1 MYVGFATLR
10 LVYLI
15 YIFFFL
21 FYRPTV
27 ALMEKDLGLV
37 MDIATKSRVR
47 TPLGT
52 NAHQLYGQLS
62 DHG

>member
-1 MYVGFATLR
+1 MIGL
-10 LVYLI
+10 
-15 YIFFFL
+15 FFFKCFFLL
-21 FYRPTV
+21 FIFLTLLCS

-37 MDIATKSRVR
+37 MDIATKTRVR

-52 NAHQLYGQLS
+52 NAHQIYGALS